1 MRNSFCS
8 MAVICSRMLKTI
20 ELSFYTIENQEE
32 ILFTILRGRKANLP
46 TLHNCQ
52 FQGFLFLFIFL
63 YPNTAEQSIITLVN
77 GARLVRPDV
86 YPKSSLYKEGSKLLR
101 ITLILLNT
109 TIVQINSNPDW
120 DSHKMD
126 QVNMNNKMEKRGGG
140 DCTCAVQAAYLSM
153 PCHAKPMPA
162 VQG

>member
-1 MRNSFCS
+1 M
-8 MAVICSRMLKTI
+8 
-20 ELSFYTIENQEE
+20 
-32 ILFTILRGRKANLP
+32 
-46 TLHNCQ
+46 
-52 FQGFLFLFIFL
+52 
-63 YPNTAEQSIITLVN
+63 
-77 GARLVRPDV
+77 RPDV

-126 QVNMNNKMEKRGGG
+126 QVNMNNKMDKKKGGG

-153 PCHAKPMPA
+153 PCQANASCTGLNTPRLLFYRHSHSILCEKTKISYGKSVDWNLTYRTWELSALQKTINIITMSRTIPNITNSKQTKEELDFWA
-162 VQG
+162 FEALASW